1 MVQLMFNDNSNL
13 FKSLIKIKVLK
24 SVKIQNLTISFGFEN

>member
-1 MVQLMFNDNSNL
+1 MVQLMFNDNFNL

-24 SVKIQNLTISFGFEN
+24 SVKIKNLNINFGFEN